1 MAGVETETRRG
12 QAVCF
17 FGQGF
22 LGCGERR
29 RALTG
34 TMATPAPQVDAFEP
48 IRCPEWKQALAAAP
62 LAPELRGGI
71 GGPSSRC

>member
-1 MAGVETETRRG
+1 MGKQCVSLGKA
-12 QAVCF
+12 
-17 FGQGF
+17 F

-34 TMATPAPQVDAFEP
+34 VMATPAPQVDAFEP